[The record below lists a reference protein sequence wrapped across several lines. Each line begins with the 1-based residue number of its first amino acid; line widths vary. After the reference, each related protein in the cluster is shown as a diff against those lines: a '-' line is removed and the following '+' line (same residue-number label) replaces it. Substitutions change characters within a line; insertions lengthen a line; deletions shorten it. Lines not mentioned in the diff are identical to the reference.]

1 MSSSQTVEQG
11 LYREVHRRLVQT
23 GEWNRILGL
32 LAHKLNETG
41 WTDDMRH
48 HGKEAA
54 RDLESPKFCTIFE
67 QVEPQAQSSIPLAV
81 KQEVMVLITQFLE
94 KEFES

>member
-23 GEWNRILGL
+23 GEWDRILGV
-32 LAHKLNETG
+32 LAQKLNETG
-41 WTDDMRH
+41 WMDDMRH
-48 HGKEAA
+48 RGKEAA
-54 RDLESPKFCTIFE
+54 RNLESPKFRTILE
-67 QVEPQAQSSIPLAV
+67 QVEPQAQSSIPLPV